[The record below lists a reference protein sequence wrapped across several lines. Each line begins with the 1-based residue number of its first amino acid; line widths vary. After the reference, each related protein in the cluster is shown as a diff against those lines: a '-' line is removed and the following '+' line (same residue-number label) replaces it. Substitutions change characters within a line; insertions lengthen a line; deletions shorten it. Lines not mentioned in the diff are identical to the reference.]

1 MIKTLRI
8 TSIVAAI
15 LAVIFFVLPV
25 VFGVRSDK
33 SMEELLNS
41 PGAIENFNKSAG
53 DKAKASQNQMSPL
66 VQQAEAFALYLD
78 PPKPRVVKPV
88 AGRGSAAP
96 QREPS
101 VTPQFKLKGTSFY
114 KGRPELSLALID
126 EPGKGLHWV
135 RQSTKVGHL
144 LIEQVKDGV
153 VVVKDD
159 KGSFELIAEQKP
171 ETSLL
176 EGESGTLLQRT
187 GVSGRDGP
195 SGRALIPDRPKSA
208 LPFPDSGRP
217 GSGITETK
225 NMNPEEDAKMAEL
238 IEKLRQ
244 IQESFNSDKTGS
256 GPNAKEKAQMMEQII
271 SKFKS
276 SRLTPED
283 AKKLSSVGKELREAW
298 KDSEQSLPEKDSGK

>member
-41 PGAIENFNKSAG
+41 PGAIENFINKSAG
-53 DKAKASQNQMSPL
+53 DKANASQNQISPL
-66 VQQAEAFALYLD
+66 VQQAEAFALYLN

-96 QREPS
+96 QRGPS
-101 VTPQFKLKGTSFY
+101 VTPQFKVMGTSFY

-144 LIEQVKDGV
+144 FIEQVKDGV

-208 LPFPDSGRP
+208 LPFPASGRA
-217 GSGITETK
+217 GSGITETNLK
-225 NMNPEEDAKMAEL
+225 EL
-238 IEKLRQ
+238 EGMIKE
-244 IQESFNSDKTGS
+244 IQRKTGS
-256 GPNAKEKAQMMEQII
+256 RSSDEEKAAMKNFI
-271 SKFKS
+271 SKIS
-276 SRLTPED
+276 HLSPEEV
-283 AKKLSSVGKELREAW
+283 KKLSALGKKL
-298 KDSEQSLPEKDSGK
+298 EKDMEEPNRSGPEENKDN